1 MKWTFVLLAAVLLV
15 VLATSR
21 DTVAQAEA
29 GDGPRYENGTNLVRP
44 IDYRAWTFLSSSLN
58 MTYESPSEGSRPQ
71 LFQNVFVNPSSYRG
85 FMQTGRWP
93 DETIF
98 ILELRLSSTEGAI
111 TAAGQFQSDLFA
123 LEAEVKDSRFSDGW
137 AFYEFGTAASMSEVA
152 KPLSGARVAPCIE
165 CHTEHTAVERTFV
178 QFYPT
183 LMEVARQMGTVK
195 PGF

>member
-15 VLATSR
+15 VVATSR
-21 DTVAQAEA
+21 NTVAQAEA
-29 GDGPRYENGTNLVRP
+29 GDGPRYENETNLVRP
-44 IDYRAWTFLSSSLN
+44 TDYRTWTFLSSSLN
-58 MTYESPSEGSRPQ
+58 MTYEPPSGGSRPQ

-85 FMQTGRWP
+85 FMQTGGWP
-93 DETIF
+93 DETVF
-98 ILELRLSSTEGAI
+98 ILELRRSSSDGAI
-111 TAAGQFQSDLFA
+111 TTTGQFQSDLVA

-183 LMEVARQMGTVK
+183 LMEVARRMGTVK